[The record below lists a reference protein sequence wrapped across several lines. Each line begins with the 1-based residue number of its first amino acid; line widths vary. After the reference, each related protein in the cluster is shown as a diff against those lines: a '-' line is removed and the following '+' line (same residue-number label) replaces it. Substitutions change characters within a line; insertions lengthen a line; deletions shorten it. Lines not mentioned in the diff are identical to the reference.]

1 MIVTCPACSTRY
13 LVDPR
18 ALGSAGRMV
27 RCANCANT
35 WHQTP
40 PEDFPQS
47 VDLQP
52 DEPGP
57 ALSSPR
63 FPPPALPPPA
73 RSGFFTSGRLL
84 LIALVAVGIIAA
96 VVARASV
103 VALFPPAARLYS
115 MVGLAVPPPG
125 AGLEIR
131 KTSPRRDVENGVP
144 VLIVEGEVANTSN
157 VAVDVPKLRVM
168 LNDANDNEVQSWTFS
183 VTEPR
188 LMPGASEPFHTS
200 IQRPSSSA
208 AKVAV
213 DFDEPH

>member
-18 ALGSAGRMV
+18 ALGRAGRMV

-35 WHQTP
+35 WHQAP
-40 PEDFPQS
+40 AEDMPQS
-47 VDLQP
+47 VELSP
-52 DEPGP
+52 DEPEP
-57 ALSSPR
+57 SLTSAR
-63 FPPPALPPPA
+63 FPPPALPPPPRA
-73 RSGFFTSGRLL
+73 GFFTSGRLI
-84 LIALVAVGIIAA
+84 LIGLIVVGLIAA

-103 VALFPPAARLYS
+103 IALFPPAAKVYA
-115 MVGLAVPPPG
+115 MVGLSVAAPG
-125 AGLEIR
+125 LGLEIR

-144 VLIVEGEVANTSN
+144 VLIVEGEVANISN

-168 LNDANDNEVQSWTFS
+168 LNDKSGNEVQSWTFS
-183 VTEPR
+183 LAEPR

-208 AKVAV
+208 ANVAM
-213 DFDEPH
+213 DFEETH

>member
-18 ALGSAGRMV
+18 ALGSAGRTV

-35 WHQTP
+35 WHQGP

-57 ALSSPR
+57 SLSSAR

-73 RSGFFTSGRLL
+73 PSGLFTTGRLL
-84 LIALVAVGIIAA
+84 LLGLIVVGIIAA

-103 VALFPPAARLYS
+103 VALFPPSARFYS
-115 MVGLAVPPPG
+115 LVGLSVLPPG
-125 AGLEIR
+125 GGLDIR
-131 KTSPRRDVENGVP
+131 KTTPRRDVENGVP
-144 VLIVEGEVANTSN
+144 VLIVEGEIANVAN
-157 VAVDVPKLRVM
+157 VAIDVPKLKVT
-168 LNDANDNEVQSWTFS
+168 LNDSDDNVVQSWTFT
-183 VTEPR
+183 VAEPR
-188 LMPGASEPFHTS
+188 LMPGASEPFRTS
-200 IQRPSSSA
+200 IQRPSTSA
-208 AKVAV
+208 TKVFV
-213 DFDEPH
+213 EFDEPH

>member
-1 MIVTCPACSTRY
+1 
-13 LVDPR
+13 
-18 ALGSAGRMV
+18 MV
-27 RCANCANT
+27 RCAHCANT

-57 ALSSPR
+57 SLSSPR
-63 FPPPALPPPA
+63 FPPPALQPPP

-84 LIALVAVGIIAA
+84 LIAIVAVGIIAA

-115 MVGLAVPPPG
+115 MVGLSVLPPSG
-125 AGLEIR
+125 ALDIR
-131 KTSPRRDVENGVP
+131 KTTPRLDVENGVP
-144 VLIVEGEVANTSN
+144 VLIVEGEIANVSN
-157 VAVDVPKLRVM
+157 VAVDVPKLRVT
-168 LNDANDNEVQSWTFS
+168 LNDSSDNEVQRWTFS

-188 LMPGASEPFHTS
+188 LMPGASEPFRTS
-200 IQRPSSSA
+200 IQRPSTSA
-208 AKVAV
+208 TKVAV
-213 DFDEPH
+213 EFDEPH